1 MARDLYYAIIPYAL
15 AKLINF
21 SEVME
26 NSWDIARWD
35 TAATEV
41 MVHWNG
47 STVPAS
53 IASIL
58 KTTRGKERSHAVE
71 NTTVRS
77 SKGQTKWGVQPLSP
91 AKPTAKRK

>member
-1 MARDLYYAIIPYAL
+1 MQRILYYATIPIAN

-26 NSWDIARWD
+26 DSWETARWND
-35 TAATEV
+35 AATEV

-47 STVPAS
+47 STVPES

-58 KTTRGKERSHAVE
+58 KTTRGKERSHVVE

-77 SKGQTKWGVQPLSP
+77 SRGQAKWGAQPLP
-91 AKPTAKRK
+91 PTPPRR

>member
-1 MARDLYYAIIPYAL
+1 MPRILYYATIPIAN

-26 NSWDIARWD
+26 DSWETARWN

-47 STVPAS
+47 STVPPS
-53 IASIL
+53 ITAIL
-58 KTTRGKERSHAVE
+58 KLTRGKERSHAVE
-71 NTTVRS
+71 NTAVRS
-77 SKGQTKWGVQPLSP
+77 SRGQKDWGIQPP
-91 AKPTAKRK
+91 APKPPRR

>member
-1 MARDLYYAIIPYAL
+1 MSRNLYYATIPIAN

-21 SEVME
+21 S
-26 NSWDIARWD
+26 
-35 TAATEV
+35 EV

-47 STVPAS
+47 STVPES

-58 KTTRGKERSHAVE
+58 KTTRGKERSHVVE

-77 SKGQTKWGVQPLSP
+77 SRGQAKWGAQPLP
-91 AKPTAKRK
+91 PTPPRR

>member
-1 MARDLYYAIIPYAL
+1 MSRNLYYATIPIAN

-26 NSWDIARWD
+26 DSWDTARWD

-47 STVPAS
+47 STVPTS

-58 KTTRGKERSHAVE
+58 RITRGEERSQAVE
-71 NTTVRS
+71 NIEVRS
-77 SKGQTKWGVQPLSP
+77 SRGQTKWGIQPP
-91 AKPTAKRK
+91 APKPPRR